1 MPKIPAQLWI
11 VLGAVIA
18 AAAGYQTARM
28 VKSDRDPIVDTAR
41 AGETRVDQLL
51 GSPAPD
57 FAMTDLNQQP
67 TELSSLRGTPLLL
80 NFWGTW
86 CPPCREE
93 IPDLMI
99 AQDELRASGSAA
111 LIIGIAVDDI
121 DAALNFAVDYQIN
134 YPIVAPGYEDGMA
147 LSIAYG
153 NDRGT
158 YPYSVFIDREG
169 NIDRIIVGILDV
181 PEAARYLKSL

>member
-1 MPKIPAQLWI
+1 MPRIPAQLWI
-11 VLGAVIA
+11 VLAAVVA
-18 AAAGYQTARM
+18 AGAGYQTARM
-28 VKSDRDPIVDTAR
+28 VSADRDPIVDTALP
-41 AGETRVDQLL
+41 GGTRVDQLL

-86 CPPCREE
+86 CPPCRDE

-99 AQDELRASGSAA
+99 AQDQLRASGSTAQ
-111 LIIGIAVDDI
+111 IIGIAVDEAE
-121 DAALNFAVDYQIN
+121 AALNFAIDYQIN
-134 YPIVAPGYEDGMA
+134 YPIVAPGYDDSVS

-169 NIDRIIVGILDV
+169 RIDRIIVGLLDV